1 MSKKTGGIVFFE
13 KKNILIIFLFLWPWL
28 PGLVLFSYDGVMYI
42 IVNKLNKSSKTTLL
56 WTHQSSKYSHNI
68 HQLYEMIFIC
78 YITEH
83 LSSPLDF
90 IIWDHL
96 HMLHYGVPEFTP
108 GITEHLS
115 SPLALRNTWV
125 HPWHYGALWVHLWIH
140 PWHYG
145 APEFTPGITEHLSS
159 PLALRSIW
167 VHPWILVRFVLLDV

>member
-1 MSKKTGGIVFFE
+1 MMLIMSKKTGGIVFFE

-90 IIWDHL
+90 IIRENL
-96 HMLHYGVPEFTP
+96 HML
-108 GITEHLS
+108 
-115 SPLALRNTWV
+115 
-125 HPWHYGALWVHLWIH
+125 
-140 PWHYG
+140 HYG

-167 VHPWILVRFVLLDV
+167 VHPWHYRASEFTPGITEHLSSPLALRSIWVHPWMLVRFVLLDV